1 MLLSN
6 HQPNCKI
13 FVIPGLDSERVSMTT
28 IEITL
33 SDALA
38 QAAKAAGLLS
48 PDAIEAMLQAQ
59 LRRQAGERLNDIWQ
73 HLPIDPLTP
82 ELEQEIMDEVRKV
95 RAERRRGD
103 SH

>member
-1 MLLSN
+1 
-6 HQPNCKI
+6 
-13 FVIPGLDSERVSMTT
+13 MTT

-73 HLPIDPLTP
+73 HLPNDPLTP